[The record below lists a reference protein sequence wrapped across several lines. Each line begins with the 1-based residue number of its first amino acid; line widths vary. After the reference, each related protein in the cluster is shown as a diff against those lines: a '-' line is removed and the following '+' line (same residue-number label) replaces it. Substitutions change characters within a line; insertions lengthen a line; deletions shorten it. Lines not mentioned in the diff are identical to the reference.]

1 METVCLTYA
10 SAPAG
15 ENFAHKGIQNR
26 LVFKTKIQNISR
38 YVKHFLKY
46 LENVLGCLD
55 FFFENF
61 RCKVKWK
68 LFYDAKTMFKP
79 TL

>member
-26 LVFKTKIQNISR
+26 LAFKTNIQNISR
-38 YVKHFLKY
+38 YVKDFLKY
-46 LENVLGCLD
+46 LENVLGYLD
-55 FFFENF
+55 FFL
-61 RCKVKWK
+61 RISG
-68 LFYDAKTMFKP
+68 AK
-79 TL
+79 